1 MLGRNTAMRRHEV
14 GQALVEMAFA
24 SLMFLFLFFGII
36 EFSRAL
42 YTYNT
47 IVQSTRAAAR
57 WAVVNTFD
65 QAKIQNM
72 VVYGDPDVSSGNPI
86 LSGLT
91 TDLVSASVVDLESS
105 AGTKKISVIGIEA
118 SSSSSCCR
126 LRARSHCRHLR
137 PLSTRRAWESSQA
150 RTHRP
155 SARRA
160 LRTTR
165 LCRWH

>member
-1 MLGRNTAMRRHEV
+1 MTRHQV
-14 GQALVEMAFA
+14 GQALVEMALA

-65 QAKIQNM
+65 QAKIKNM

-86 LSGLT
+86 LSGLR
-91 TDLVSASVVDLESS
+91 TDLVSASVVVLQSS
-105 AGTKKISVIGIEA
+105 AGSKKISVIVSGFQFKFVLPIAGTITLPPFET
-118 SSSSSCCR
+118 S
-126 LRARSHCRHLR
+126 LY
-137 PLSTRRAWESSQA
+137 TESMGVV
-150 RTHRP
+150 P
-155 SARRA
+155 G
-160 LRTTR
+160 
-165 LCRWH
+165 